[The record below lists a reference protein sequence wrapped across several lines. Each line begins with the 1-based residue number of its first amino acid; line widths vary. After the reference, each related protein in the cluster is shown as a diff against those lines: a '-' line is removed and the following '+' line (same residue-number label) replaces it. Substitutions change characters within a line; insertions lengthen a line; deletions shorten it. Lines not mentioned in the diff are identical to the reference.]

1 MFKYNLGIME
11 TRGRILREARLDSG
25 LTQAELAIRAGT
37 SQSAVNRYEKERQ
50 TPTKRTFERLLSACS
65 AKRKPSDLLK
75 EKRCDVLELARSAGA
90 SYVKVFGSVSRGSD
104 DTDSDLDL
112 LVDVPLNLGL
122 FELTELRL
130 RFEDLIGTHVDLVT
144 PQGIRPELRD
154 IILTEAKPL

>member
-1 MFKYNLGIME
+1 MN
-11 TRGRILREARLDSG
+11 SG

-37 SQSAVNRYEKERQ
+37 SQSAVNRYEREHQ
-50 TPTKRTFERLLSACS
+50 TPTKRTFERLLAACS
-65 AKRKPSDLLK
+65 TKRKPSDLLK
-75 EKRCDVLELARSAGA
+75 AKRSDVLELAKSVGA
-90 SYVKVFGSVSRGSD
+90 SYVKVFGSVSKGSD

-112 LVDVPLNLGL
+112 LVDVPPNLGL